1 MMMANKIFKNLE
13 SVSKFITDSD
23 KKVTLLYAFNAT
35 GKTRL
40 SMTFKNQLDPAANNL
55 ERFGLGSKRVLYFNS
70 FTEDLFTWENDLE
83 NDENRYLIYNKRTA
97 FGDYINAQSVDQKI
111 NKKFNS
117 LVNPEIFVTFES
129 IDNDHMGIKFH
140 RGDEIIKIS
149 RGEER
154 LFIWC
159 IFMIIAEVIVSDLK
173 EDKNNEDIN
182 NIDYI
187 YIDDPISSLDENYT
201 ITAAL
206 DLANFVKNSQLIED
220 DEKENGKSLNF
231 VISTHHALFFE
242 VLSNQI
248 KSDFK
253 SKKNKPDPKMIKLFE
268 ETSGNEGGYVL
279 TGTSTSPFSY
289 HNYIFNKIKYIVDSE
304 TEELSKY
311 HFNLMRNLLEK
322 TALFLGYSDYRELIP
337 MNSENRDEFI
347 KLLNEYSH
355 GTHSDN
361 EPYLL
366 NAKQKFLFKEKFN
379 EFKERY
385 HWQIDK

>member
-1 MMMANKIFKNLE
+1 MNNKIFKNLE

-40 SMTFKNQLDPAANNL
+40 SMTFKNQLKPATHNL

-83 NDENRYLIYNKRTA
+83 NDENRYLIYNKNTA
-97 FGDYINAQSVDQKI
+97 FGEYIYAQSVDQKI
-111 NKKFNS
+111 NQKFNS
-117 LVNPEIFVTFES
+117 LVNPDIFVTFES
-129 IDNDHMGIKFH
+129 IDEDHMGIKFH
-140 RGDEIIKIS
+140 RGDKNIKIS

-159 IFMIIAEVIVSDLK
+159 IFMIIAETIVSDLK
-173 EDKNNEDIN
+173 EDKTNEDIN
-182 NIDYI
+182 SIDYI

-201 ITAAL
+201 IAAAL
-206 DLANFVKNSQLIED
+206 DLAELVKNSKLND

-248 KSDFK
+248 KSDFNAKK
-253 SKKNKPDPKMIKLFE
+253 SKPDPKMIKLFE
-268 ETSGNEGGYVL
+268 ENVGNEGGYVL

-289 HNYIFNKIKYIVDSE
+289 HNYIFNKLKYIVDSE

-322 TALFLGYSDYRELIP
+322 TALFLGYKNYKELIP
-337 MNSENRDEFI
+337 MNSQNRGEFI
-347 KLLNEYSH
+347 KWLNEYSH

-361 EPYLL
+361 ESYLL
-366 NAKQKFLFKEKFN
+366 NPKQKFLFKEKFN

-385 HWQIDK
+385 HWEIDE